1 MANEQDGRATTGGN
15 GARATERGGYAG
27 LSGNQRSWEGTVAIT
42 NARLIDGTGADP
54 LEGATLLLE
63 GERITAVGAG
73 GTIGIPQSA
82 TVLDA
87 AGMTV
92 LPGLID
98 CHVHLSGQWGYD
110 LLRGLVTPPSLRLL
124 YAVPNARAT
133 LEAGITTV
141 RDAGGTP
148 AAVKMAVERG
158 LFPGPRMRVAVSVL
172 SQTGGHGD
180 GFMPCCV
187 DLHESR
193 PNDVPSGVT
202 DGVEAM
208 RHKVREVLRA

>member
-15 GARATERGGYAG
+15 GAPATERGGYAG

-63 GERITAVGAG
+63 GERITAVGAC

-92 LPGLID
+92 LPGLED
-98 CHVHLSGQWGYD
+98 CHLYLAGQLGYD
-110 LLRGLVTPPSLRLL
+110 LLPRLVTPPSLRRF
-124 YAVPNARAT
+124 YALP
-133 LEAGITTV
+133 
-141 RDAGGTP
+141 
-148 AAVKMAVERG
+148 K
-158 LFPGPRMRVAVSVL
+158 S
-172 SQTGGHGD
+172 
-180 GFMPCCV
+180 
-187 DLHESR
+187 
-193 PNDVPSGVT
+193 SGN
-202 DGVEAM
+202 
-208 RHKVREVLRA
+208 